1 MALIEYTI
9 TTDASGT
16 ATVTVAVVSV
26 EKGDTIRF
34 TSNIPSTA
42 IKFTNDSPFAY
53 PPVGQ
58 ELLIGL
64 GQGPFPV
71 VKPNTGGPFHFECGQ
86 HAIPPGVAGKKL
98 AVPYVPEFRKW
109 GGAGGDIPKG

>member
-1 MALIEYTI
+1 MALIEYKI
-9 TTDASGT
+9 TANASGN
-16 ATVTVAVVSV
+16 ATVTVAVVSI

-34 TSNIPSTA
+34 TSTNPSTA
-42 IKFTNDSPFAY
+42 IRFTNDSPFAY

-71 VKPNTGGPFHFECGQ
+71 VKPNTGGAFHFECGE
-86 HAIPPGVAGKKL
+86 HAIPPRVASKR
-98 AVPYVPEFRKW
+98 AAAPYAPEFHRW
-109 GGAGGDIPKG
+109 GGAGGDIPTS